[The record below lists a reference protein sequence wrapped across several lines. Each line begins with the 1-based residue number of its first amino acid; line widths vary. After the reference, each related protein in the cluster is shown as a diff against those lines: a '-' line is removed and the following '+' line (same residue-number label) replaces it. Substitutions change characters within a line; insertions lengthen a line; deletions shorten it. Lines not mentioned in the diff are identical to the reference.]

1 MEDLDLAENIET
13 DNIKWPDSKEII
25 LSPRDYELENC
36 AFEDDA
42 DTESTVSVND
52 VEDISPQHLE
62 SKVGQLNISSCP
74 VVNVGNQAYYH
85 GDVTI
90 QQYVLSSKDAQKAL
104 PSDLKG
110 QVTFIGAVNKEE
122 NKNLKNIVSSVK
134 RRHLLF
140 IFIVILVLIGMA
152 VTLIL
157 LLPTNEENDEELS
170 SNYTNRLVTRG
181 YWFALPEK
189 DGVTKFEHQP
199 LDIVIVGHTAGSSC
213 SLTTACSSLVRTLQ
227 ANAFSRQW
235 YDIAYNFL
243 VGGDGY
249 IYEGRGWNKVASHT
263 ASYNAI
269 SIGVAFIGNF
279 ARDVPPKKQLAAF
292 EILLS
297 EGVKLGKINPNYK
310 LFLQREIRPTERPG
324 AALSNLLMKCVHWSP
339 HAPVIVKEWDPEM
352 NAYATFLLYSRQDW
366 YAEPPRGKVEDL
378 KVNPPPYVIIADTA
392 GSNCTSFTTC
402 SQKVH
407 DIQIDHL
414 ERGGSDMGMHFLVG
428 GDGAVYTGLGWGKF
442 GSHTLTFNRRSIAIY
457 FIGTFVTILPP
468 QRQIRAAKLLIEE
481 GVKLGKIAPDY
492 KLFAQKQVM
501 ATESPGAALIE
512 DLRKWP
518 HWSTYEKSDELKL

>member
-157 LLPTNEENDEELS
+157 LLPTNEEN
-170 SNYTNRLVTRG
+170 
-181 YWFALPEK
+181 
-189 DGVTKFEHQP
+189 
-199 LDIVIVGHTAGSSC
+199 
-213 SLTTACSSLVRTLQ
+213 
-227 ANAFSRQW
+227 
-235 YDIAYNFL
+235 
-243 VGGDGY
+243 
-249 IYEGRGWNKVASHT
+249 
-263 ASYNAI
+263 
-269 SIGVAFIGNF
+269 
-279 ARDVPPKKQLAAF
+279 
-292 EILLS
+292 
-297 EGVKLGKINPNYK
+297 
-310 LFLQREIRPTERPG
+310 
-324 AALSNLLMKCVHWSP
+324 
-339 HAPVIVKEWDPEM
+339 EWDSEM
-352 NAYATFLLYSRQDW
+352 NANSTLLLYSRKDW
-366 YAEPPRGKVEDL
+366 HAEPSRGKVEDL
-378 KVNPPPYVIIADTA
+378 KVNPPHYVIIAHTA

-402 SQKVH
+402 SQKVR

-414 ERGGSDMGMHFLVG
+414 GRGWSDMGMHFLVG
-428 GDGAVYTGLGWGKF
+428 GDGAAYTGLGWGKF
-442 GSHTLTFNRRSIAIY
+442 GSHTIPFNRRSIAIY
-457 FIGTFVTILPP
+457 FIGTFVSILPP

-492 KLFAQKQVM
+492 KLFAHKQVL
-501 ATESPGAALIE
+501 ATESPRCSING
-512 DLRKWP
+512 RF
-518 HWSTYEKSDELKL
+518 EKMASLDHL